1 MAGAGVCRRCD
12 AVGVVKTAEVAG
24 ARGYSAAWATKVT
37 RLAVAR
43 AGVCRRCD
51 AVGAV
56 KTAEVAGARG
66 CSAAEYCSG
75 GVRGRVHSTR
85 PSEGAELQG
94 RGPRKCTVREQGPQQ
109 STVRWGPQHPS
120 VGGGAELQG
129 GGPRKCTV
137 REQGPQQSTV
147 RERRSVWWGPQHPSV
162 GGGG

>member
-1 MAGAGVCRRCD
+1 MA
-12 AVGVVKTAEVAG
+12 VAG
-24 ARGYSAAWATKVT
+24 
-37 RLAVAR
+37 

-109 STVRWGPQHPS
+109 STVRKRRSVWWGPQHPS

-147 RERRSVWWGPQHPSV
+147 RERRSMWWGPQHPSV
-162 GGGG
+162 GGGAELPSTPV